1 MPFIRFPWLAAAAAL
16 TTMCAGA
23 AHAGDVHWSVGIQA
37 PIGPGVSVGTV
48 ISNRHVFVAPAP
60 VVYAPA
66 PVVYAPPPYAPVAYA
81 PGPVWAPRRVV
92 YGAPIW
98 VGGRWADPHHVH
110 AAPVWHDRHGP
121 PHFDPRRSPG
131 REIRY

>member
-1 MPFIRFPWLAAAAAL
+1 
-16 TTMCAGA
+16 
-23 AHAGDVHWSVGIQA
+23 
-37 PIGPGVSVGTV
+37 
-48 ISNRHVFVAPAP
+48 
-60 VVYAPA
+60 
-66 PVVYAPPPYAPVAYA
+66 
-81 PGPVWAPRRVV
+81 VV

-98 VGGRWADPHHVH
+98 VGGRWVYPHHVH